1 MASSGKLKP
10 LSDGTASFLR
20 DYDVPAT
27 SAFLSSLRHC
37 PVMERIE
44 TLIQATG
51 PLVLRALCRRHLWAG
66 RATEGAGR
74 EPRLLAEEHEAAGVG
89 NQRCLR
95 GGRSGRRSEPSLP
108 AGGGR
113 EASGV
118 QEWHDGTT
126 GRQKR

>member
-1 MASSGKLKP
+1 MLMNSKAYELTGRW
-10 LSDGTASFLR
+10 GTDL
-20 DYDVPAT
+20 
-27 SAFLSSLRHC
+27 L
-37 PVMERIE
+37 
-44 TLIQATG
+44 QATG

-74 EPRLLAEEHEAAGVG
+74 EPRLLAEEHGAAGVG

-126 GRQKR
+126 GRQKRWKKKQFWERRTAAQI